1 MFRWK
6 RVKQQKI
13 LQKNKNMIYGIGTDL
28 VDLDRIKKMK
38 SISAFA
44 NKILGD
50 LEHKEFIELAD
61 NAKENYLGKQ
71 FAGKEA
77 YVKALGTGFR
87 NPIFPKDIQ
96 ILRNALGKPEIF
108 LSGGVKSHAQDLG
121 IIKSHVSLADESNH
135 LIAFAV
141 LET

>member
-1 MFRWK
+1 
-6 RVKQQKI
+6 
-13 LQKNKNMIYGIGTDL
+13 MIYGIGTDL

-50 LEHKEFIELAD
+50 QELV
-61 NAKENYLGKQ
+61 KFSKLSEGTKQFYLGKQ

-77 YVKALGTGFR
+77 FVKALGTGFKD
-87 NPIFPKDIQ
+87 PVFPKDIQ
-96 ILRNALGKPEIF
+96 IIRNELGRPEVI
-108 LSGGVKSHAQDLG
+108 LSAGAKSFVEDLG

-135 LIAFAV
+135 LLAFAV
-141 LET
+141 LEI